1 MFCFF
6 EGKRVSECRNA
17 YAYFVSNTGYR
28 FITKKKTCYAVSVPK
43 PEGGYIRRSVGFVR
57 IGEKKG
63 LRKATKIRNQIGK
76 ELWGRCWDR
85 VRKQF
90 NLLARLPKSLDPRL
104 TTIDGKQY
112 YVARYTKY
120 DESNQKHEHS
130 IKVSVNAN
138 GKLAAWT
145 IAKRKLLNAHSDVMD
160 VLLHI
165 ENVSSVQLK

>member
-6 EGKRVSECRNA
+6 EGYRVSECRNA

-43 PEGGYIRRSVGFVR
+43 PEGGYVRRSVGFVR
-57 IGEKKG
+57 IGEKKA

-120 DESNQKHEHS
+120 DENDQKREHF
-130 IKVSVNAN
+130 IKVSVSAH

-145 IAKRKLLNAHSDVMD
+145 LAKRKLLKAHSDVMD

-165 ENVSSVQLK
+165 EKVSSVQLK

>member
-1 MFCFF
+1 MLISYLTQAIDLSPR
-6 EGKRVSECRNA
+6 KRLATPLVYLSRRGVIFVVLSGLFA
-17 YAYFVSNTGYR
+17 LVKRKDYAR
-28 FITKKKTCYAVSVPK
+28 QPK
-43 PEGGYIRRSVGFVR
+43 Y
-57 IGEKKG
+57 
-63 LRKATKIRNQIGK
+63 ATKIRNQIGK

-120 DESNQKHEHS
+120 DENDQKREHF
-130 IKVSVNAN
+130 IKVSVSAH

-145 IAKRKLLNAHSDVMD
+145 LAERKLLKAHSDVMD

-165 ENVSSVQLK
+165 EKVSSVQLK

>member
-1 MFCFF
+1 MP
-6 EGKRVSECRNA
+6 ECSKA

-28 FITKKKTCYAVSVPK
+28 FITKKKTCYSVSVPK
-43 PEGGYIRRSVGFVR
+43 PEGGYIYRSVGFVR

-76 ELWGRCWDR
+76 ELWGRFWDR

-120 DESNQKHEHS
+120 DENDQKHEHY
-130 IKVSVNAN
+130 IKVSVNAY

-145 IAKRKLLNAHSDVMD
+145 IAKRKLLQAHSDVID
-160 VLLHI
+160 VLMHI
-165 ENVSSVQLK
+165 EKVSSVQLK

>member
-6 EGKRVSECRNA
+6 EGYRVSECRNA

-76 ELWGRCWDR
+76 ELWGA
-85 VRKQF
+85 
-90 NLLARLPKSLDPRL
+90 LLGSRSQAIQLTGAVAEKSRP
-104 TTIDGKQY
+104 T
-112 YVARYTKY
+112 
-120 DESNQKHEHS
+120 
-130 IKVSVNAN
+130 VNY
-138 GKLAAWT
+138 
-145 IAKRKLLNAHSDVMD
+145 H
-160 VLLHI
+160 
-165 ENVSSVQLK
+165 